1 MISLDRTMH
10 ENAFL
15 PVIVI
20 GAARS
25 GTKLIRD
32 TIARH
37 PDVSKIPYD
46 INYIWRYGSEKL
58 PHDEITPNLL
68 TDKSASK
75 IRLYFDQSRNGKQIL
90 VEKTVSNCLR
100 IPYVH
105 KVFPQAKYI
114 QLIRDGWDVV
124 ESSYR
129 QWIAPPDWRYI
140 IQKMRAYPLVD
151 AFGYATGYGQNL
163 LRKLVFP
170 RDGITSSWGPRYLG
184 IDDDIRSKPLI
195 EVCAIQWAYC
205 FSKAFHDLAKLP
217 MTSVYTVRYE
227 EFVHHPSDVL
237 TGIADFLGIDSNPYL
252 SNKQLGIST
261 DNIGKGW
268 REMSPEQCSQVRRYI
283 EQSDHLIN
291 TGFSSANKVVSQ
303 NVLISTN

>member
-1 MISLDRTMH
+1 MGNTMF
-10 ENAFL
+10 ENEYL

-37 PDVSKIPYD
+37 PDVCKIPYD
-46 INYIWRYGSEKL
+46 INYIWRYGCEKL
-58 PHDEITPNLL
+58 PHDEIPPNPL
-68 TDKSASK
+68 TEKSASK
-75 IRLYFDQSRNGKQIL
+75 IRLYFDHSRNGKQIL

-100 IPYVH
+100 IPFVQ
-105 KVFPQAKYI
+105 KVFPQSKFI

-140 IQKMRAYPLVD
+140 LQKVRAYPVLD

-170 RDGITSSWGPRYLG
+170 CNGTTSSWGPRYAG
-184 IDDDIRSKPLI
+184 IDDDIRSKELI

-205 FSKAFHDLAKLP
+205 ASKAFRDLATLP

-227 EFVHHPSDVL
+227 EFVHHPSAIL
-237 TGIADFLGIDSNPYL
+237 SEIADFLGIESNPYL
-252 SNKQLGIST
+252 SNKQMDIST
-261 DNIGKGW
+261 RNIGKG
-268 REMSPEQCSQVRRYI
+268 RRGLSPEQCCQIQGYI
-283 EQSDHLIN
+283 EQTEDLVN
-291 TGFSSANKVVSQ
+291 KGFSSANKVVSQ
-303 NVLISTN
+303 DALISTN

>member
-1 MISLDRTMH
+1 MERTML
-10 ENAFL
+10 ENVFL

-32 TIARH
+32 TIASH

-46 INYIWRYGSEKL
+46 INYIWRYGNEKL
-58 PHDEITPNLL
+58 PHDEILPKLL

-75 IRLYFDQSRNGKQIL
+75 IRLYFDRSSSGKQIL
-90 VEKTVSNCLR
+90 IEKTVSNCLR
-100 IPYVH
+100 IPYVQ

-140 IQKMRAYPLVD
+140 IQKMRAYPLLD
-151 AFGYATGYGQNL
+151 AFGYATRYGQNL

-170 RDGITSSWGPRYLG
+170 RNGTTSSWGPRYAG

-205 FSKAFHDLAKLP
+205 ASKAFHDLAKLP

-227 EFVHHPSDVL
+227 EFVHHPSEVL

-252 SNKQLGIST
+252 SNNQLGIST
-261 DNIGKGW
+261 ENIGKGR
-268 REMSPEQCSQVRRYI
+268 REISLEQCYQVRGYI
-283 EQSDHLIN
+283 EQIDNLIN

-303 NVLISTN
+303 DALISTN